1 MRYPN
6 EGTVCFID
14 GTELVSVADPR
25 LGTLIGGRY
34 VLEEVIGE
42 GGMAVVY
49 RARATN
55 QDRVVAIKILRNVL
69 AQSEKVLERF
79 KREARNARRL
89 SHPNI
94 IEVLEDGET
103 SDGSWYLAMELL
115 EGRSL
120 GEIVAPGAMD
130 LARAMPIMIQVARA
144 IARAH
149 DLDIVHRD
157 LKPDNIFILRKSD
170 GTDMVKLLDFGISR
184 SKIDARLTS
193 KGDVFG
199 TPEYMAPEQISG
211 RETGSFSD
219 LYALGIVF
227 YEMVVGKVPFSAK
240 DPATLFA
247 KHLETPPPDPSLFN
261 SRIPRG
267 LSVLILELLEKDPAK
282 RPVDAHRVHQT
293 LLDLASARELPVP
306 IHAEREAQS
315 IRTGQQSQL
324 ALHDDDPWPQ
334 RARVLTRLVDTAF
347 GGRPPPDVA
356 HWTIEV
362 QQVTDQAARMR
373 LASVAMQHTLEEVDG
388 KSRET
393 RQRLGFAVDALGAD
407 VSRARDE
414 VRVSRT
420 VIDVTRA
427 RCVELAQQFAE
438 AHKEITF
445 WEGRAGFQ
453 EPHADLA
460 AAYRAAADVLDTW
473 KAARA
478 EEDAAVK
485 KVEADERARVDLEFQ
500 LRELRNAL
508 ALREDEAAR
517 ARSQHEEQIAA
528 QGRQIAEL
536 DERLVTATSRI
547 CTPLRGQPGLDGLF
561 RELEG
566 ASLSA
571 SGMLR

>member
-6 EGTVCFID
+6 EGVVCFLD
-14 GTELVSVADPR
+14 ETELVPVVDDR
-25 LGTLIGGRY
+25 IGTFIGGRY
-34 VLEEVIGE
+34 ALEEVIGE

-49 RARATN
+49 RARGTL
-55 QDRVVAIKILRNVL
+55 DRLVAIKVLRPVFASSENVM
-69 AQSEKVLERF
+69 ERF

-103 SDGSWYLAMELL
+103 SDGSWYMAMELL

-130 LARAMPIMIQVARA
+130 ITRAMPIMIQIARGV
-144 IARAH
+144 ARAH
-149 DLDIVHRD
+149 DLEVVHRD
-157 LKPDNIFILRKSD
+157 LKPDNIFIQRKDD

-184 SKIDARLTS
+184 SKVDARLTS

-199 TPEYMAPEQISG
+199 TPEYMAPEQING
-211 RETGSFSD
+211 GETGPFTD

-227 YEMVVGKVPFSAK
+227 FEMVTGKVPFTAK
-240 DPATLFA
+240 DPASLFA
-247 KHLETPPPDPSLFN
+247 KHLAAVPPDVMQYN

-267 LSVLILELLEKDPAK
+267 LAVLIHELLEKDPAK
-282 RPVDAHRVHQT
+282 RPVDAHRVHQA

-306 IHAEREAQS
+306 LQAEREAQS
-315 IRTGQQSQL
+315 LRTGQQVGLSL
-324 ALHDDDPWPQ
+324 REGDPWPG
-334 RARVLTRLVDTAF
+334 RARALAALV
-347 GGRPPPDVA
+347 
-356 HWTIEV
+356 
-362 QQVTDQAARMR
+362 QAAFAGQPPADIAQWTREVEQTAAEAGRMR
-373 LASVAMQHTLEEVDG
+373 LASVAMQHALEEVDM

-414 VRVSRT
+414 VRVSKT
-420 VIDVTRA
+420 LIEVTRA
-427 RCVELAQQFAE
+427 RCQELAQRFAE

-460 AAYRAAADVLDTW
+460 LAYRSAADVLDTW
-473 KAARA
+473 KQARE
-478 EEDAAVK
+478 EEDAAHK
-485 KVEADERARVDLEFQ
+485 QVETHERARVDLEFQ

-517 ARSQHEEQIAA
+517 QRSHHED
-528 QGRQIAEL
+528 QIAEQGRKLAEL
-536 DERLVTATSRI
+536 DDRLVAVTGRV
-547 CTPLRGQPGLDGLF
+547 CTPLRGRPGLDILF
-561 RELEG
+561 RDLEG
-566 ASLSA
+566 ASQTS
-571 SGMLR
+571 

>member
-14 GTELVSVADPR
+14 GSELVAIADPR

-49 RARATN
+49 RARAAN
-55 QDRVVAIKILRNVL
+55 QDRVVAIKILRPIL

-103 SDGSWYLAMELL
+103 SDGSWYMAMELL

-130 LARAMPIMIQVARA
+130 LMRAMPIMIQIARG

-149 DLDIVHRD
+149 DLEVVHRD
-157 LKPDNIFILRKSD
+157 LKPDNIFILRKDD

-184 SKIDARLTS
+184 SKVDARLTS

-199 TPEYMAPEQISG
+199 TPEYMAPEQINGS
-211 RETGSFSD
+211 ETGAFSD

-227 YEMVVGKVPFSAK
+227 YEMIVGKVPFSAK
-240 DPATLFA
+240 DPAALFA
-247 KHLETPPPDPSLFN
+247 KTLSAPPPDPSKFN

-267 LSVLILELLEKDPAK
+267 LSALILELLAKDPHK

-306 IHAEREAQS
+306 LGAEREMQS
-315 IRTGQQSQL
+315 IRTGQQAGL
-324 ALHDDDPWPQ
+324 ALHDGDPWPE
-334 RARVLTRLVDTAF
+334 RARVLTRLVETAF
-347 GGRPPPDVA
+347 RGRPPEDVA
-356 HWTIEV
+356 HWTNEV
-362 QQVTDQAARMR
+362 QQVAELAGRMR
-373 LASVAMQHTLEEVDG
+373 LASVAMQNALEEVDG

-414 VRVSRT
+414 VRVSKT
-420 VIDVTRA
+420 LIEITRD
-427 RCVELAQQFAE
+427 RCQELAQRFAE

-460 AAYRAAADVLDTW
+460 LAYRAAADVLDTW
-473 KAARA
+473 KVARA

-485 KVEADERARVDLEFQ
+485 QVEAHERARVDLEFQ

-517 ARSQHEEQIAA
+517 ARSQHEDQIER

-547 CTPLRGQPGLDGLF
+547 CTPLRGKPGLEGLF

-571 SGMLR
+571 SGLLR